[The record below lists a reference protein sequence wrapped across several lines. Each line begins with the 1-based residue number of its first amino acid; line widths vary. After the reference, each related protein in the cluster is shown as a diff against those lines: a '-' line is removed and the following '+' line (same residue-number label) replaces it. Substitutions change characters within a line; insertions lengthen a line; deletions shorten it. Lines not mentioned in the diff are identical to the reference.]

1 MESEFSTAQIFYYRL
16 KQAFLR
22 TAGILL
28 LALLSHA
35 VPAGAQT
42 NPFNQRDDQYRLL
55 GLKRAK
61 EAFEYSRAEFEQKQQ
76 LFEKNLISKLELE
89 RSRNLL
95 ADAEVNY
102 QQSLLAVLFEKQ
114 YVAVAKAVKYQSK
127 DGRKHVKLTLEN
139 ASGGGAEYRKLL
151 NLDDELFRSLQ
162 PDMINDVYVSLLNE
176 SNAIISQPYEAK
188 IEQLQFGRPVTLD
201 FMLLQD
207 LDAVTVNV
215 TYGSG
220 TQRSPKIFL
229 QKDAT
234 VNKVVLQSEQ
244 FSQEAELGGKAS
256 FNFTLE
262 LFSGENNTFKL
273 EVVNLP
279 AAINR
284 YFIDPGNQARLSQ
297 FRFTENTNT
306 RRAALQV
313 FLPDRLSEGL
323 LIDKPIPFYV
333 LVIPRE
339 QAETLGDLS
348 AKQWSQEEIEALN
361 AGYVRLELVPR
372 GVGKLLVRAP
382 QLFYSIKAGE
392 TVAMN
397 LDVVNEGT
405 RRLDNVKVEADV
417 PLNWSKQIEPLVI
430 AALNTDAEQRVQL
443 QFIPPRDISPGR
455 YEIRLRT
462 TSLADNQP
470 VNGEDKTVTVEIQ
483 SETNVLGMALVV
495 TLILGLVVGI
505 VVFGIRLSRR

>member
-244 FSQEAELGGKAS
+244 FSQEAELGG
-256 FNFTLE
+256 
-262 LFSGENNTFKL
+262 
-273 EVVNLP
+273 
-279 AAINR
+279 
-284 YFIDPGNQARLSQ
+284 
-297 FRFTENTNT
+297 
-306 RRAALQV
+306 
-313 FLPDRLSEGL
+313 
-323 LIDKPIPFYV
+323 
-333 LVIPRE
+333 
-339 QAETLGDLS
+339 
-348 AKQWSQEEIEALN
+348 
-361 AGYVRLELVPR
+361 
-372 GVGKLLVRAP
+372 
-382 QLFYSIKAGE
+382 
-392 TVAMN
+392 
-397 LDVVNEGT
+397 
-405 RRLDNVKVEADV
+405 
-417 PLNWSKQIEPLVI
+417 
-430 AALNTDAEQRVQL
+430 
-443 QFIPPRDISPGR
+443 
-455 YEIRLRT
+455 
-462 TSLADNQP
+462 
-470 VNGEDKTVTVEIQ
+470 
-483 SETNVLGMALVV
+483 
-495 TLILGLVVGI
+495 
-505 VVFGIRLSRR
+505 